1 MTEESS
7 GIGRERKW
15 RLELEV
21 VIQKGMTMILE

>member
-7 GIGRERKW
+7 GIGRERKC